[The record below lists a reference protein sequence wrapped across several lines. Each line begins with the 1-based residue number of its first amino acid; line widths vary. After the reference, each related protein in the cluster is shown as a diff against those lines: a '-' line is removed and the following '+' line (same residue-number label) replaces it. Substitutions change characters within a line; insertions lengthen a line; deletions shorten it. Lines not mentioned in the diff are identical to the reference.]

1 MPLAQN
7 IDKQAYLDKMKSLSI
22 EKTAAS
28 VTTMPQSRYSSPF
41 LNLSDMSIPDKMTE
55 IFQWCKYFFM
65 FDPLIHGAINA
76 LATFP
81 VTPISFEESTHWV
94 EKRKAAS
101 KEDEESFQKDSDLL
115 TSVKYQLFQKVKIY
129 KLLIEI
135 GIDYFLYG
143 NCFILGEIKM
153 NPTTEEHEWAYVRR
167 ISPNSI
173 TIDRY
178 PDGTIK
184 YKWDIPE
191 SVKKV
196 VKAKAPRDVYDKIPD
211 IFKEAVNKNKS
222 IVIGNDRIYHFSK
235 PSDSL
240 YETPWGMP
248 GISNVLKL
256 LMYRNTL
263 RQAQEAI
270 AKEHIVPLRIFY
282 LNPQNGMAPGALA
295 GNFGAAGIVSS
306 PNQILAQEI
315 AKTTVDPNYKIV
327 SSVPVGMVT
336 AGGHGRGLLL
346 TPEIDQI
353 QSEILAGM
361 NVPREFIFGGVSYSG
376 SSVSLKILENHF
388 ITYRLLQHDFVDNFL
403 IKELAKARGIW
414 ASEEDNHKLVTSSFS
429 ELRMQDDVQQ
439 KQMAVNLNAAGK
451 VSDEYLRRAFDI
463 DNSKEIAK
471 IQEEAVQKSSLERIL
486 MVEQVKNQSYV
497 EKVKMIEQM
506 KLGEFQRKLDVYAN
520 EIGLDTINS
529 TDIEEVIEAVDL
541 KLKTKTLQT
550 YEIKSQKDAEKETVA
565 EKGKYMELANSI
577 VQEAMRDSELA
588 EDILASTEAEI
599 DDVKKFHA
607 LLGDISISLDEEMK
621 TTVNEQ
627 AFDNLSAFS
636 ETLQTYMIQYEKSM
650 QELYGEEMMMEQQQ
664 AQQQMAMQ
672 QEMAEATAMPAEEAS
687 AGPTTPSA
695 EGQPA
700 QGAPGS
706 IDMRPMPTQLPPRR
720 DSLK

>member
-1 MPLAQN
+1 MALPEN
-7 IDKQAYLDKMKSLSI
+7 TDKQAYLDRMKSASI
-22 EKTAAS
+22 EKTAAAAS
-28 VTTMPQSRYSSPF
+28 LTPQSRYSSPF
-41 LNLSDMSIPDKMTE
+41 LNLSDMSIPDKMSE

-81 VTPISFEESTHWV
+81 VTPITLEDSMYWV
-94 EKRKAAS
+94 DKRKAAS
-101 KEDEESFQKDSDLL
+101 KEEEEIFQKDSDLL

-143 NCFILGEIKM
+143 NCFILGEIKK
-153 NPTTEEHEWAYVRR
+153 NEVTDEAEWAYVRR

-178 PDGTIK
+178 PDGTVK
-184 YKWDIPE
+184 YKWDIPD

-196 VKAKAPRDVYDKIPD
+196 VKNKAPKDAYDKIPE
-211 IFKEAVNKNKS
+211 IFKEAVKSNKS
-222 IVIGNDRIYHFSK
+222 IVIGNNRIYHFSK

-282 LNPQNGMAPGALA
+282 LNPQNGMAPGAIA
-295 GNFGAAGIVSS
+295 GSFGGAAGNIAS
-306 PNQILAQEI
+306 PNQVLAQEI
-315 AKTTVDPNYKIV
+315 AKTSTDPNYKVV
-327 SSVPVGMVT
+327 SSVPIGMVT

-361 NVPREFIFGGVSYSG
+361 NTPREFIFGGVSYSG

-388 ITYRLLQHDFVDNFL
+388 ITYRLLQQDFVDNFL
-403 IKELAKARGIW
+403 IKELAKARNIW
-414 ASEEDNHKLVTSSFS
+414 SSEADNYKLVTSSFS

-451 VSDEYLRRAFDI
+451 VSNEYLRRAFDI

-471 IQEEAVQKSSLERIL
+471 IQEEAVQSAALERII
-486 MVEQVKNQSYV
+486 MVEQIKNQSYV
-497 EKVKMIEQM
+497 QKIQMIETL
-506 KLGEFQRKLDVYAN
+506 KLTEFERKINAYAQ
-520 EIGLDTINS
+520 EMGLDTINK
-529 TDIEEVIEAVDL
+529 TDIEDIIESIDF
-541 KLKTKTLQT
+541 KFKTKTLET
-550 YEIKSQKDAEKETVA
+550 YEIKSNENLEKETVA
-565 EKGKYMELANSI
+565 EKGKYMEIAASI
-577 VQEAMRDSELA
+577 VQEAIRDSAFA
-588 EDILASTEAEI
+588 EDILTSTEAEI
-599 DDVKKFHA
+599 SDAKKFHE
-607 LLGDISISLDEEMK
+607 LLSDISIALDEELK
-621 TTVNEQ
+621 TTDNEQ

-636 ETLQTYMIQYEKSM
+636 ETLQNYMVQYEKTL
-650 QELYGEEMMMEQQQ
+650 QTLYGEEIMMKAQMEQEQ
-664 AQQQMAMQ
+664 AAMQ
-672 QEMAEATAMPAEEAS
+672 EEAATAASQPAES
-687 AGPTTPSA
+687 APATAPNA
-695 EGQPA
+695 EGM
-700 QGAPGS
+700 QGG

-720 DSLK
+720 KT